1 MADNLQIS
9 THVSASTK
17 DRLDRFARAYGLT
30 RAALIEQAVLHHL
43 HALEALPTDMVVPT
57 RIVLDAAAASNV
69 AALIERPPEPT
80 ADMRELFDDR

>member
-1 MADNLQIS
+1 MADSLQIS

-57 RIVLDAAAASNV
+57 RIVLDAAAAGHV
-69 AALIERPPEPT
+69 AELIERPPEPT